1 MTVSCSGRKNP
12 TAPDGID
19 GLCTNI
25 KGCPEGHSSFG
36 SGFPIGA
43 SSIPVGT
50 RFSVEKSSVLYLCGA
65 DDSRN
70 CSTPRKVWLQL
81 RRSGGKGCPLRG
93 SIAKMLKAIHA
104 QENKKAARE
113 KAKAVVAQ
121 LKEMKLKEAA
131 RKVEDNIEET
141 LTYCDFP
148 YEHWARIRTN
158 NVIERLNREIRRRT
172 RVVGTFPDGNSALM
186 LVCARLRH
194 VAGTQWGN
202 KKYMNMKH
210 LEAALEDVSI
220 AG

>member
-50 RFSVEKSSVLYLCGA
+50 RFSVGKSSVLYLCGA
-65 DDSRN
+65 DGSRN

-93 SIAKMLKAIHA
+93 SISDRKRLAGGANMYCLPAVSSAEQRYIKAPS
-104 QENKKAARE
+104 AA
-113 KAKAVVAQ
+113 A
-121 LKEMKLKEAA
+121 
-131 RKVEDNIEET
+131 
-141 LTYCDFP
+141 Y
-148 YEHWARIRTN
+148 HRIRT
-158 NVIERLNREIRRRT
+158 T
-172 RVVGTFPDGNSALM
+172 T
-186 LVCARLRH
+186 
-194 VAGTQWGN
+194 
-202 KKYMNMKH
+202 
-210 LEAALEDVSI
+210 AASRADCPSPRPQPSSS
-220 AG
+220 GSR